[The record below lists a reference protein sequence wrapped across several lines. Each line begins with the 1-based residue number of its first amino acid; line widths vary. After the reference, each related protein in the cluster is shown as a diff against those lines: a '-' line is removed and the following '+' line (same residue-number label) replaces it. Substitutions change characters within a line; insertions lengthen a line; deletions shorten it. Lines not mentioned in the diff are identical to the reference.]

1 MKSHSVLAGLTC
13 AAALL
18 LVPTTALAQGEA
30 NASAEAV
37 ARTYMAHYSDLELDA
52 MAAMLAEDVAF
63 RDPTAES
70 EEYGFEGLSDD
81 GREAMIGLLREF
93 VDTYQPIELGFE
105 WDQVYTSNSRVVFI
119 GHVNALYPTQT
130 EGQHFRWR
138 SEQVSVITVQDGLIV
153 RHEDFA
159 NYATPEQ
166 GLVAAATD
174 H

>member
-1 MKSHSVLAGLTC
+1 MMKKSGIAGLAC

-18 LVPTTALAQGEA
+18 LAPSALTQGDA
-30 NASAEAV
+30 NSAAEAV

-52 MAAMLAEDVAF
+52 MAAMLSEDVAF
-63 RDPTAES
+63 RDPTAET
-70 EEYGFEGLSDD
+70 EEFGFSGLSND
-81 GREAMIGLLREF
+81 GRDALMGLLREF
-93 VDTYQPIELGFE
+93 IDTYQPIELGFE

-130 EGQHFRWR
+130 EGQRFRWR
-138 SEQVSVITVQDGLIV
+138 SQQVSVITVQNGVVI

-166 GLVAAATD
+166 GLVPAVTE